1 MSKVSFSTSVATSM
15 RSRGASPAGVAGVI
29 GAAGADGVEAGVP
42 GTWLTFAA
50 GVTVLD
56 AVGTP
61 DAAGDAAGEAGV
73 LAAVGCGKKVAF
85 WPL

>member
-1 MSKVSFSTSVATSM
+1 M
-15 RSRGASPAGVAGVI
+15 RSRGASPAGIAGVI
-29 GAAGADGVEAGVP
+29 GTAGADGVAVGVP

-50 GVTVLD
+50 GVTVLE

-61 DAAGDAAGEAGV
+61 DAAGDAAGEAGEAGEF
-73 LAAVGCGKKVAF
+73 AAVGCGKKVGF